1 MYVRMT
7 RVGMKPE
14 NFDEARDL
22 YNSEEISGVI
32 SSQPGYRFH
41 YLLENVDDEE
51 DGISMTAWDTKED
64 ADAYEASGIY
74 KELVGKVAGWMTGPP
89 ELSTYEVKE

>member
-1 MYVRMT
+1 M
-7 RVGMKPE
+7 
-14 NFDEARDL
+14 
-22 YNSEEISGVI
+22 
-32 SSQPGYRFH
+32 
-41 YLLENVDDEE
+41 ENVDDEG
-51 DGISMTAWDTKED
+51 DDISITAWDTKEH